1 MDVSFA
7 FICGAIG
14 NILFGFKSS
23 FQCIECFRKKST
35 KGLSQLMLIADF
47 GGNVACAYYI
57 FANTG
62 FTLFWQYIN
71 YGFATFFLVVLFI
84 MMFIYKDRSADDKN
98 ES

>member
-1 MDVSFA
+1 MINCMNEITFA

-35 KGLSQLMLIADF
+35 KGLSPLMLITDF

-71 YGFATFFLVVLFI
+71 YGFATFFLIVLFI
-84 MMFIYKDRSADDKN
+84 MMIVYK
-98 ES
+98 E

>member
-1 MDVSFA
+1 MEADFA
-7 FICGAIG
+7 FICGALG

-23 FQCIECFRKKST
+23 FQVAKSYRKKNMSEV
-35 KGLSQLMLIADF
+35 SSMMLLCDF

-71 YGFATFFLVVLFI
+71 YGFATLFLIILFI
-84 MMFIYKDRSADDKN
+84 MKYIYRGNKDG
-98 ES
+98 